1 MSDGSSTILLIENND
16 DLQEALSEL
25 LVAVGYGVVTASGVK
40 EAEQIYAARSA
51 EIDLLVVDAFLPKTR
66 GVEVVN
72 RLRALGGPVPAL
84 LLSAYD
90 ETPELRH
97 EADQWEFVVLQMPFS
112 AEALTVKVREA
123 LAVLR

>member
-1 MSDGSSTILLIENND
+1 MSDGSPTILLIEDND
-16 DLQEALSEL
+16 DLREAMQEL
-25 LVAVGYGVVTASGVK
+25 LAAVGYGVVTASGVK

-84 LLSAYD
+84 LLSAYG
-90 ETPELRH
+90 ETPELRRRAEH
-97 EADQWEFVVLQMPFS
+97 RKFVVLQIPFS
-112 AEALTVKVREA
+112 TEALTAKVREA
-123 LAVLR
+123 LG